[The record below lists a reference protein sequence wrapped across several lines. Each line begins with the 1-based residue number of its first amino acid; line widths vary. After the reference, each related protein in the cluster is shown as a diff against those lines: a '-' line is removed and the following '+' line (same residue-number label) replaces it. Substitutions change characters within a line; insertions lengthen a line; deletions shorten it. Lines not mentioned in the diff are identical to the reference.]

1 MAAQE
6 HRDRIEYLEGEF
18 AKAPD
23 SYLFLPLARAYLED
37 GRLEEAE
44 EICMEGVERHPGYT
58 SARALQGLIH
68 YHLNDFQKSEE
79 DFRRVIEEDAGNL
92 LARRMLGRIYSEAGE
107 IERSA
112 EEYRKA
118 LAIRPGDAESARAL
132 AGLGVPRE
140 GSSAVQGEKERR
152 GERIYT
158 RALAEIYMREGA
170 FEEALDLFS
179 WLVKNEP
186 WDEQL
191 REKVEE
197 LNSLLRLKPSSDLEG
212 ESPGASPGVN
222 KPIAFKEHMNRLEAE
237 LEQMRRRNQGL
248 TDDEVHRAIENLEG
262 WLRVMAE

>member
-6 HRDRIEYLEGEF
+6 FNDRIEYLEGEF

-68 YHLNDFQKSEE
+68 YHLNDFQKSQE
-79 DFRRVIEEDAGNL
+79 DFRRVIEEDTGNL

-132 AGLGVPRE
+132 ADLGVPRE
-140 GSSAVQGEKERR
+140 GSSAVQVEEERQD
-152 GERIYT
+152 ERIYT
-158 RALAEIYMREGA
+158 RALAEIYMQQGA
-170 FEEALDLFS
+170 LEEALDLFS
-179 WLVKNEP
+179 WLMKNEP

-197 LNSLLRLKPSSDLEG
+197 LNSLLRLEPSSELEG
-212 ESPGASPGVN
+212 EPPGASDGIN
-222 KPIAFKEHMNRLEAE
+222 KPIAFQEHMSHLETE
-237 LEQMRRRNQGL
+237 LERMQRHNQGL
-248 TDDEVHRAIENLEG
+248 TDDEVRKTIENLEE